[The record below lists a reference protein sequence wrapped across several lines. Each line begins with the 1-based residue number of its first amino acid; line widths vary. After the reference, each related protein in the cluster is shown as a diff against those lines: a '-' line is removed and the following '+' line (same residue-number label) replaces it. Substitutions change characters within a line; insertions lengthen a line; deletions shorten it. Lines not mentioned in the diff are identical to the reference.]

1 MSGTSK
7 PIQQELEKFFIATD
21 EPEDNKLEIV
31 GWKGPKIA
39 MKAIKDSAKSF
50 SKDGE
55 CLCRHQRRNSQAV
68 RRLPSRRHCHT
79 ALGLGSDTWPD
90 NRADEEDQPQRGYVS
105 RLRSCTWD
113 MLSG

>member
-50 SKDGE
+50 GDPADDA
-55 CLCRHQRRNSQAV
+55 LCRTEEPGPTRHADTSSIARPVGRR
-68 RRLPSRRHCHT
+68 
-79 ALGLGSDTWPD
+79 
-90 NRADEEDQPQRGYVS
+90 
-105 RLRSCTWD
+105 
-113 MLSG
+113 SGQL